1 LEGLLGVAIIT
12 AIQSLI
18 YAPFAGGY
26 EATILKL
33 GFVDIEGVVPSSEVT
48 NFMVLAFYL
57 FDVILAVAY
66 LVLLPMLDVEKKLPK
81 INAELARRKE
91 TQAGE

>member
-1 LEGLLGVAIIT
+1 MAIIT

-33 GFVDIEGVVPSSEVT
+33 GFVDMEGVIPSAEVV
-48 NFMVLAFYL
+48 NFMVIAFYL
-57 FDVILAVAY
+57 FDLILAVAY
-66 LVLLPMLDVEKKLPK
+66 LVLLPFVDVEKKLPE

-91 TQAGE
+91 AQAGE